1 MKNRVKLGL
10 LWIGA
15 LALSLTLANAE
26 AKGGNSPEGMMY
38 NDKKQEESHNN
49 MKYNNDKN
57 QNSQKDMMNN
67 DGKCNADKKP
77 KKEPKPAPMEGKCGP
92 GKCG

>member
-1 MKNRVKLGL
+1 MKNSVKSGL

-26 AKGGNSPEGMMY
+26 SKCQNAPKGMMD
-38 NDKKQEESHNN
+38 NDKKYQKSDNGMKSNN
-49 MKYNNDKN
+49 GKYGDA
-57 QNSQKDMMNN
+57 QQGMMNK
-67 DGKCNADKKP
+67 DGKCNADMKP
-77 KKEPKPAPMEGKCGP
+77 KEEPKPAPMKGKCGP